1 MKKGDT
7 MKKWY
12 VLAVLAALIVAII
25 VGGWAWLALVLVV
38 FIGSALIPHNSGG
51 PRDTYATR

>member
-1 MKKGDT
+1 